1 MKDSDQSHIV
11 YQNYIVKSRQKIM
24 ENCLLQL
31 TIEQNESTN
40 MHTHTHTHT
49 QICFRICIY
58 SSRTANNQ
66 QQPVPLGKG
75 TEGAETG
82 LERDFSIFSFLC
94 LKRSI
99 FKCPTHYSVVNN
111 LQVSKLSFC
120 LKVKDLSACKVD
132 CCTSFSAAIILD
144 YCGHGER
151 IIATYVWFCFPGR
164 CWLQDVMWVY
174 QMNTLKKR

>member
-31 TIEQNESTN
+31 TIEQKESTN

-75 TEGAETG
+75 TEVAETG